1 MMQIVWNREEL
12 ERNIRLEKGEF
23 RLLDFWMPV
32 QLYINGVDI
41 TGLDTVPGGDISRI
55 DDLFLSIFFAF
66 KSIDPEKLGDK
77 EFYFIGSFEDEVFA
91 GGFKFYIDHDK
102 QADNLTIRY
111 SNFVHRKF
119 QSISIP
125 LKQFTEGF
133 LLSTKELL
141 EEVKSIDPAYCSHEE
156 IVILQD
162 NMAIIRNWYK
172 ERYGS
177 DALLK
182 L

>member
-1 MMQIVWNREEL
+1 MLKIVWNKEEL

-23 RLLDFWMPV
+23 RLLNFWVPV

-41 TGLDTVPGGDISRI
+41 SGLDTVPKGDISQI
-55 DDLFLSIFFAF
+55 DDLFLSIFFIF
-66 KSIDPEKLGDK
+66 RSIDPEKLGDK
-77 EFYFIGSFEDEVFA
+77 EFNFIGSFEDEVFA

-102 QADNLTIRY
+102 QADSLTIRY
-111 SNFVHRKF
+111 SNFTHRKF

-141 EEVKSIDPAYCSHEE
+141 EEVKSIDSAYCSDEE

-162 NMAIIRNWYK
+162 NMAIIRNLYK

-177 DALLK
+177 DALLE